1 MAKTNRLAAL
11 RKAIAGLEGTKKQ
24 RRYDERLAKEMD
36 GLIAAIGAIDG
47 AELAA

>member
-1 MAKTNRLAAL
+1 MDEERV
-11 RKAIAGLEGTKKQ
+11 Q
-24 RRYDERLAKEMD
+24 RRPRLERLAEEMD